1 MFGSTSR
8 NMTCALKKVRVSM
21 QVHVIRGMA
30 KILECVTPS
39 FTGILRMVCAMG
51 SEYISFNNY
60 RWL

>member
-1 MFGSTSR
+1 MFGSVSR

-21 QVHVIRGMA
+21 QMQVTKGIA

-39 FTGILRMVCAMG
+39 FTGILRIVCAVG

-60 RWL
+60 